1 MIKLDFTQ
9 VNLQKLITHH
19 VGNKLRDEKFILSSE
34 VSTIEEGTN
43 DFLLKYFLLSI
54 KAEELFLF
62 SHAVTLELNELFT
75 VANDIFSNQ
84 NTFVNSSQS
93 IAKLL
98 YEQSMHPKIK
108 EGELNIAYFSNVIF
122 EDEIVEAIGIFKSE
136 TNVPFIKMQNQ
147 KSNFSINHDYGFEI
161 KGMDKGCI
169 IFNIDK
175 NEGYKILIVDNA
187 NKSAEARYWK
197 DDFLKIKPISNEFH
211 QTTQFLGITK
221 NFVTKQLSEELELS
235 KADKI
240 NLLNSS
246 VEYFKTHDS
255 FDKNEF
261 EQEILQDPKMITS
274 FRNYDSKYRQEN
286 HIDSAE
292 CFTIS
297 PQAVQKQ
304 SRAFRRVLKLDKNF
318 HIYIHGR
325 RELIEQGIE
334 ADGRKFY
341 KIYFQQES

>member
-1 MIKLDFTQ
+1 MISLDFTQ
-9 VNLQKLITHH
+9 VVLQQLITHH
-19 VGNKLRDEKFILSSE
+19 VGNKLRDEEFMPSTE
-34 VSTIEEGTN
+34 VSTIE
-43 DFLLKYFLLSI
+43 DDSKDLLLKYFLLPI

-62 SHAVTLELNELFT
+62 SHAVKLELNELFT
-75 VANDIFSNQ
+75 IAKAIFSNQ
-84 NTFVNSSQS
+84 NTFIDSSQS

-108 EGELNIAYFSNVIF
+108 EGELNIAYFSNILF
-122 EDEIVEAIGIFKSE
+122 DDEMVEAIGIFKSE

-147 KSNFSINHDYGFEI
+147 QENFSIKHDYGFEI

-169 IFNIDK
+169 IFNVDE
-175 NEGYKILIVDNA
+175 NEGYKIAIVDNA
-187 NKSAEARYWK
+187 NKSAEAQYWK
-197 DDFLKIKPISNEFH
+197 DDFLKIKAISNEFH

-235 KADKI
+235 QADKI

-246 VEYFKTHDS
+246 VEYFKTHES

-261 EQEILQDPKMITS
+261 EEEVLQDSEMITS

-286 HIDSAE
+286 NIDSAD

-297 PQAVQKQ
+297 LQAVKKQ
-304 SRAFRRVLKLDKNF
+304 SRVFRRVLKLDKNF

-325 RELIEQGIE
+325 RELIEQGVE